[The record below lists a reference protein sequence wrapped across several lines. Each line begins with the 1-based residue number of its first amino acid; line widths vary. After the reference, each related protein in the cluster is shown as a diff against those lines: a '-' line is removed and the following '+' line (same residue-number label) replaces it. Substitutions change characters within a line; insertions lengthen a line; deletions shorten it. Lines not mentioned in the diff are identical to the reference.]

1 MHISSF
7 CKLTNVIFNKESVPY
22 FIKVVS
28 HRPIRT
34 LTSTDVNAH
43 IDRYARSHRSK

>member
-7 CKLTNVIFNKESVPY
+7 CKLTNVIFTKESISC